1 MLGGFGKLNKFARM
15 LTHQLVLSNSK
26 SDIVSM
32 NKKYF
37 LFLIS
42 VVLIASS
49 FALSSTVFAEEE
61 GEEKRKPDEDKTNPL
76 EHVDINII
84 KREDRT
90 IETHSVN
97 GIVYKVKIMP
107 SSGPAYYFY
116 DTDGDGSLETR
127 SNHEI
132 SDTTVQQWKI
142 FEW

>member
-1 MLGGFGKLNKFARM
+1 
-15 LTHQLVLSNSK
+15 
-26 SDIVSM
+26 M

-42 VVLIASS
+42 AVLVTLLFVFSS
-49 FALSSTVFAEEE
+49 PVFSDE
-61 GEEKRKPDEDKTNPL
+61 GEAKPKPDADKVNPL
-76 EHVDINII
+76 DNVDINII

-97 GIVYKVKIMP
+97 GIIYKVKVMP
-107 SSGPAYYFY
+107 VNGPAYYLY

-127 SNHEI
+127 SNREL
-132 SDTTVQQWKI
+132 SETTVQQWKI

>member
-1 MLGGFGKLNKFARM
+1 
-15 LTHQLVLSNSK
+15 
-26 SDIVSM
+26 M

-42 VVLIASS
+42 AILIASF
-49 FALSSTVFAEEE
+49 FAISTTVSAQDNSTEE
-61 GEEKRKPDEDKTNPL
+61 GEEKTKPDADKVNPL

-84 KREDRT
+84 KREDKI

-97 GIVYKVKIMP
+97 GVVYKVKVIP
-107 SSGPAYYFY
+107 AKGPAYYFY

-127 SNHEI
+127 SNREL
-132 SDTTVQQWKI
+132 SETTVQQWKI